1 VTERAEEVLAGGAEN
16 YGAVVRVG
24 DTVRRPLRPYS
35 PAVHLLLRHLESV
48 GFDGAPRL
56 LGLDDAGREVL
67 GYIPGEV
74 AMAPIPDWARSRR
87 TADSVARLIRDYHA
101 AVASFR
107 WPPDTP
113 WNSFV
118 EPRWAGG
125 QLLCHNDPVRSNIVC
140 RDGLAVALIDFD
152 RAAPALP
159 EWETALAIQ
168 QWIPLRGEEDE
179 GDPRN
184 AGPRTAE
191 RIRGFCDAY
200 GLDAVRRPR
209 VLDAIRDSEAA
220 SRTMLEKRAA
230 EGHPVYQ
237 RFLREGAAERIEA
250 RRVWL
255 DRHEELIREAL
266 R

>member
-1 VTERAEEVLAGGAEN
+1 VTEGAEEVLAGGAEN

-24 DTVRRPLRPYS
+24 ETVRRPLRPYS

-48 GFDGAPRL
+48 GFEGAPRFF
-56 LGLDDAGREVL
+56 GIDDEGREVL
-67 GYIPGEV
+67 GYIPGDV
-74 AMAPIPDWARSRR
+74 PAAPIPDWARSRR

-107 WPPDTP
+107 WPPGTP

-125 QLLCHNDPVRSNIVC
+125 GLLCHNDPVRSNIIC

-159 EWETALAIQ
+159 EWEIALAVQ

-179 GDPRN
+179 DDPSK
-184 AGPRTAE
+184 AAPRTAA
-191 RIRGFCDAY
+191 RIRRFCDVY
-200 GLDAVRRPR
+200 GLEAGSRLRVLDAVR
-209 VLDAIRDSEAA
+209 DAEAA
-220 SRTMLEKRAA
+220 SLRMLRKRVA
-230 EGHPVYQ
+230 EGHPAYL
-237 RFLREGAAERIEA
+237 RFLREGAADRIEA
-250 RRVWL
+250 RRIWL
-255 DRHEELIREAL
+255 DRHEEMIRAAL
-266 R
+266 Q